1 MKAVLKEIAEKVKA
15 LEDRVD
21 HSANGEL
28 TANNIIDLFSIISL
42 TTKLLDSI
50 VSETDVTH
58 VLLTEQ
64 AKTSQEAKTLLKVLW
79 ILGLTIQSSFLTVA
93 IYGYTVVAEVRDM
106 VHQQNV
112 MIPYLEKRIDNLPYL
127 FNHKNPIP

>member
-1 MKAVLKEIAEKVKA
+1 MKAVLKEIAEKVKT
-15 LEDRVD
+15 LEDKVD

-28 TANNIIDLFSIISL
+28 TANNIIDLFAIISL
-42 TTKLLDSI
+42 TTRLLDAI
-50 VSETDVTH
+50 VSETDVTQIMI
-58 VLLTEQ
+58 TEQ

-79 ILGLTIQSSFLTVA
+79 ILGLTIQSTFLTVA

>member
-28 TANNIIDLFSIISL
+28 TANNIIDLFAIISL
-42 TTKLLDSI
+42 TTRLLDSI
-50 VSETDVTH
+50 VSETDVTKL
-58 VLLTEQ
+58 LLTEQ

>member
-1 MKAVLKEIAEKVKA
+1 M
-15 LEDRVD
+15 
-21 HSANGEL
+21 
-28 TANNIIDLFSIISL
+28 
-42 TTKLLDSI
+42 
-50 VSETDVTH
+50 SETDVTH

-112 MIPYLEKRIDNLPYL
+112 MIPYLEKRIDNVPCL